1 MREGKR
7 LEKRGPSCLD
17 TLAGQTTLRAAARA
31 SLLQERPLLVTGAA
45 AGGGRGWRRGLRD
58 GRPVLRK
65 NVDPAA
71 QSTAEGAQGD
81 RPSPLTLNMATMKL
95 KRGSNLLKGSQR
107 ASGTLVSQSSH
118 LTLQSPPSSSL
129 PLLTRIPEPR
139 GLLPPRPAL
148 HPARILPLLF
158 RPYYR

>member
-71 QSTAEGAQGD
+71 
-81 RPSPLTLNMATMKL
+81 
-95 KRGSNLLKGSQR
+95 
-107 ASGTLVSQSSH
+107 
-118 LTLQSPPSSSL
+118 
-129 PLLTRIPEPR
+129 
-139 GLLPPRPAL
+139 
-148 HPARILPLLF
+148 
-158 RPYYR
+158 

>member
-31 SLLQERPLLVTGAA
+31 SLLQERPLLVTGATA
-45 AGGGRGWRRGLRD
+45 CGGRGWRRGLRD
-58 GRPVLRK
+58 GRSVLRK

-81 RPSPLTLNMATMKL
+81 RPSPLTLKL
-95 KRGSNLLKGSQR
+95 KRGSDLLKGSQR

>member
-1 MREGKR
+1 MEEG
-7 LEKRGPSCLD
+7 
-17 TLAGQTTLRAAARA
+17 AQ
-31 SLLQERPLLVTGAA
+31 
-45 AGGGRGWRRGLRD
+45 GWKACS
-58 GRPVLRK
+58 PK

-95 KRGSNLLKGSQR
+95 KRGSDLLKGSQR